1 MARPSKKKATK
12 KKAVRK
18 TAADYAKKPRWMGQH
33 TWDMAQEKKQR
44 ASAKKIQKT
53 AARKAS
59 MEHAESLVR
68 GFKSELPGFLEHGK
82 KASTKTA
89 KSRVAPKPHGK
100 RASTATAKSRIAPRG
115 GQFVDPGSAGT
126 PPKPAKKPAKK
137 PVTQAQTSAAIR
149 AKGRL
154 PKTATELR
162 RWVNELS
169 AKPKKPATRRKY
181 GERPKYERTPGPK
194 PKKPA
199 AKKPVAKAKT
209 IGKPSPSPFKKKQ
222 SRVQVAKNRR
232 TPGKTA
238 PPAGSEKAMMT
249 QLHRIVSALTEQ
261 ADKKRTR
268 AEALGT
274 RSTASRRRRSKKKR

>member
-1 MARPSKKKATK
+1 M
-12 KKAVRK
+12 
-18 TAADYAKKPRWMGQH
+18 
-33 TWDMAQEKKQR
+33 
-44 ASAKKIQKT
+44 
-53 AARKAS
+53 
-59 MEHAESLVR
+59 
-68 GFKSELPGFLEHGK
+68 
-82 KASTKTA
+82 
-89 KSRVAPKPHGK
+89 
-100 RASTATAKSRIAPRG
+100 
-115 GQFVDPGSAGT
+115 
-126 PPKPAKKPAKK
+126 
-137 PVTQAQTSAAIR
+137 
-149 AKGRL
+149 
-154 PKTATELR
+154 
-162 RWVNELS
+162 S

-181 GERPKYERTPGPK
+181 GEMPKYERTPGPK

-199 AKKPVAKAKT
+199 AKKPVAKAKTIGKPSPSPFKKKQSRVQVSRNRRTPGKTAKT